1 MNSSEQPRSN
11 AERILTGAGVVLLT
25 LAIGLGSALHQQ
37 YRTNNQLQA
46 QLKDAE
52 QMLASAR
59 DALAQQA
66 DRNRKLEAKLE
77 EANRTLSDA
86 TGKLKAIAQAETDR
100 QKRVQ
105 AEAAERDRVA
115 RAEAARKWW
124 EAEAN
129 RLAEQRRQE
138 AARLQA
144 QADQEIKRLSAAT
157 DRLLA
162 LAALAT
168 AEAAYERAWSP
179 GYAVMYPSY
188 TWHFIPV
195 VFAGPAAYRFNYSSS
210 YRFHQPFRF
219 LPPSPYSPA
228 SSVRFATGR
237 SLTFQS
243 F

>member
-11 AERILTGAGVVLLT
+11 SERILAGAGVVLLV
-25 LAIGLGSALHQQ
+25 LAVCLGVALHQQ
-37 YRTNNQLQA
+37 YRTNGRLQA

-52 QMLASAR
+52 RLLASTR
-59 DALAQQA
+59 GALIQQA
-66 DRNRKLEAKLE
+66 DRNRKLEARLE
-77 EANRTLSDA
+77 EVNRTLSDA
-86 TGKLKAIAQAETDR
+86 TGKLKATAQAEIDR

-124 EAEAN
+124 EAEAS

-144 QADQEIKRLSAAT
+144 QAEQESKRLSAAT
-157 DRLLA
+157 DRLVA

-195 VFAGPAAYRFNYSSS
+195 VSAWPAAYRFNGHTSF
-210 YRFHQPFRF
+210 RFHRPFRF
-219 LPPSPYSPA
+219 LPPSQYSPA
-228 SSVRFATGR
+228 SSVRFTTGQ